1 MADAMDVGDDC
12 VRNSTDNGKLLE
24 EREDKHTV
32 TNGYGEDVHTS
43 NDVVKR
49 KLQSLK
55 VNNIFSHSA

>member
-1 MADAMDVGDDC
+1 MSDAMDVGDDC
-12 VRNSTDNGKLLE
+12 VRNSTDNGKLFE

-32 TNGYGEDVHTS
+32 TNGDGEDVHTS